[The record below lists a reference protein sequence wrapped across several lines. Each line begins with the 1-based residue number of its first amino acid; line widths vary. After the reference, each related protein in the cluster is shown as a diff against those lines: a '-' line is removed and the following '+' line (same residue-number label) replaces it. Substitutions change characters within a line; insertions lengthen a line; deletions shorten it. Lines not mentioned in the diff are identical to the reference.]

1 MDRLQRQRAE
11 MEDERR
17 RRLEEDRRAKEE
29 QASQAEI
36 HRIQEEDRVA
46 RMANDT
52 LRAQHAELLASE
64 EAQENRRREDMIAR
78 LKQSRADELR
88 LMKEE
93 NARLELEQQVHRNTM
108 GRTPSPLPPQPY
120 LAPSFPVPMNPYIS
134 GPYSYPVHLLPP
146 QPLYCQPQGG
156 ISLQNVS
163 GSHISI
169 NSTPPP
175 PSPLV
180 VNNINSGN
188 VSNVSISNT
197 NNNNAKRAY
206 RLP

>member
-1 MDRLQRQRAE
+1 MDQLQRQRVE
-11 MEDERR
+11 MEAERR
-17 RRLEEDRRAKEE
+17 RRLEEERRAKEE

-36 HRIQEEDRVA
+36 RRIQEEDRVA
-46 RMANDT
+46 RMANDA
-52 LRAQHAELLASE
+52 LRAQHAELLAAAAE
-64 EAQENRRREDMIAR
+64 EAHEKRRHADLIAR

-93 NARLELEQQVHRNTM
+93 NARLELEQQVHRQRM
-108 GRTPSPLPPQPY
+108 GRTPSPQPC
-120 LAPSFPVPMNPYIS
+120 LAPSFPVPMNLYRPD
-134 GPYSYPVHLLPP
+134 PYSYPAHLLPP
-146 QPLYCQPQGG
+146 QPPYSQPQGG

-197 NNNNAKRAY
+197 NNNNTKRAY